1 MAKKN
6 TIKVD
11 TKKVV
16 KKEVEAP
23 VKDTAKKASVLKE
36 EKVKKETKKETL
48 KPVEKKEKTVAAKA
62 ETETTKKVDTKKA
75 ETKTVEKVAK
85 TDEVVPAK
93 KETAKATKAEK
104 PEKEVKAVKTEK
116 EEKATKE
123 AKVETKKETKAKEEK
138 PANKKTSAK
147 TTVKASEKPAAKTT
161 KTVKEDAKATAKK
174 TTKKA
179 APKKATTKKVD
190 LSKYDDTS
198 LDFCL
203 MTMKNIGVNYDY
215 ADYTKLLL
223 DEADVKVL
231 EKNIIE
237 GNQLADKKYD
247 FAKDGFDLDIVMAT
261 LHKVAET
268 MDVTAAE
275 FKTIKKDMDACVK
288 VKLVADLDEN
298 SKNYLNELRV
308 AEKVLMVGQ
317 RKNISTAEEA
327 TALLKSDVDKFFAHF
342 KAMAYAVLRNWKYED
357 VEFYQE
363 FAFAFVSQYTDMY
376 TDYQN
381 EIQMDCADLYILH
394 GDEGR
399 GDHEYNYVLRENE
412 IKDYIYY
419 RFANVYVERNLEKA
433 KSIAHSAFQWVDDR
447 YDYYKNIVEIIEK

>member
-16 KKEVEAP
+16 KKEAEAA
-23 VKDTAKKASVLKE
+23 VKDTAKKATVVKE
-36 EKVKKETKKETL
+36 EKVKTEVKKETV
-48 KPVEKKEKTVAAKA
+48 KPVEEKVVAAK
-62 ETETTKKVDTKKA
+62 TEAKTTAKKT
-75 ETKTVEKVAK
+75 ETKTVEKKDKVA
-85 TDEVVPAK
+85 PAK
-93 KETAKATKAEK
+93 KETAKATKATK
-104 PEKEVKAVKTEK
+104 AVKEVKK
-116 EEKATKE
+116 E
-123 AKVETKKETKAKEEK
+123 
-138 PANKKTSAK
+138 
-147 TTVKASEKPAAKTT
+147 
-161 KTVKEDAKATAKK
+161 VKEDAKPKAEVKKEAAKPAPKKATTKAATKSTAKATETVK
-174 TTKKA
+174 EEAKPVAKKAATKTTTKKATTKKA
-179 APKKATTKKVD
+179 APKKAVAKKVD
-190 LSKYDDTS
+190 LTKYNETS

-203 MTMKNIGVNYDY
+203 ETMKNIGVNYEY
-215 ADYTKLLL
+215 ADYTQLLL
-223 DEADVKVL
+223 DEADLKVI

-237 GNQLADKKYD
+237 GNQLAEKKFD

-261 LHKVAET
+261 LLKVTDT
-268 MDVTAAE
+268 MDLTAAE
-275 FKTIKKDMDACVK
+275 FKAIKKDMDACVK
-288 VKLVADLDEN
+288 VKLVVDADEN

-327 TALLKSDVDKFFAHF
+327 TALLKSDVNKFFAHF
-342 KAMAYAVLRNWKYED
+342 KAMAYAVLRNWKYDD

-376 TDYQN
+376 ADYQN

-433 KSIAHSAFQWVDDR
+433 KSIAQSAFQWVDDR
-447 YDYYKNIVEIIEK
+447 FDYFKNIVEIVEK

>member
-16 KKEVEAP
+16 KKETEAA
-23 VKDTAKKASVLKE
+23 VKETAKKAAVVKE
-36 EKVKKETKKETL
+36 ENVKKETV
-48 KPVEKKEKTVAAKA
+48 KPVEEKVVAAK
-62 ETETTKKVDTKKA
+62 TEAKTTTKKA
-75 ETKTVEKVAK
+75 ETKSVEKKDKVA
-85 TDEVVPAK
+85 PAK
-93 KETAKATKAEK
+93 KETAKATKTVKEVK
-104 PEKEVKAVKTEK
+104 KEKEVKEDVKP
-116 EEKATKE
+116 E
-123 AKVETKKETKAKEEK
+123 AKVEVKKETVK
-138 PANKKTSAK
+138 PATKKAATK
-147 TTVKASEKPAAKTT
+147 TTTKAAAKPTAKVT
-161 KTVKEDAKATAKK
+161 ETVKEEVKPVAKK
-174 TTKKA
+174 AATKTATKKTTTKKA
-179 APKKATTKKVD
+179 APKKATVKKVD
-190 LSKYDDTS
+190 LSKYNETS
-198 LDFCL
+198 LDTCIE
-203 MTMKNIGVNYDY
+203 TMKTIGVNYEY
-215 ADYTKLLL
+215 ADYTEILL
-223 DEADVKVL
+223 DEADLNVI
-231 EKNIIE
+231 EKNIVE
-237 GNQLADKKYD
+237 GNQLAEKKFD

-261 LHKVAET
+261 LVKVADT
-268 MDVTAAE
+268 MDLTAAD

-288 VKLVADLDEN
+288 MKLVVDADEN

-327 TALLKSDVDKFFAHF
+327 TALLKSDVNKFFAHF

-376 TDYQN
+376 ADYQN

-433 KSIAHSAFQWVDDR
+433 KSIAQSAFQWVDDR
-447 YDYYKNIVEIIEK
+447 FDYFKNIVEIVEK